1 MALRTAMVDLA
12 AMADV
17 ALATNKTFR
26 FFWPGV
32 SWAFFISRNH
42 LFKKICYTNGAMYD
56 VIVIGAGVVGS
67 FIARNLARYRLK
79 TLVLE
84 KDLDAADEA
93 TMANSAIVH
102 SGYDPVPGTLK
113 AKMNVLGNRM
123 MPKICGELDVPF
135 EKCGTLTLSFSLEEN
150 EKLKMLQK
158 RAQENG
164 VKSVIWNEKELHEK
178 EPNVSKEA
186 IAALFCEDGGIVN
199 PFLLSL
205 HALENALDNGVS
217 LHLGEKV
224 IGLNKEGVGYAIQ
237 TDKALYQAKLV
248 INAAGTHSDEIAKM
262 AGPIS
267 WKIEPRKG
275 EYFVLNHYA
284 KGLVNSVLFTLPTE
298 KGKGVLITKTS
309 SGNYLVGPSSEPDND
324 PDDLSTDSFTLSKV
338 KEMAL
343 RMVPSIPFYES
354 IRVYSG
360 MRATPSTH
368 DFILGPQNGDPSF
381 INAAGIESPGLASS
395 PAIGKYVVDSFVVS
409 YLKPQENPS
418 YNPVVKPYVCPKKL
432 AKKERNELIEKN
444 PDYGK
449 ILCDCEEVSLGEMKD
464 VLSRSL
470 PCLTVKGMK
479 KRTRAGFGKCQGG
492 FCQAKVLALLA
503 ECQGVPLDKVNY
515 GKPHSPILLGKAKK
529 GASK

>member
-1 MALRTAMVDLA
+1 MVDLA
-12 AMADV
+12 VMADV
-17 ALATNKTFR
+17 ALVTNKNVSIFD
-26 FFWPGV
+26 PGFPGP
-32 SWAFFISRNH
+32 FFISPSH
-42 LFKKICYTNGAMYD
+42 LFKKICYTMGDMYD

-102 SGYDPVPGTLK
+102 SGYDPLPGTLK

-123 MPKICGELDVPF
+123 MPKVCEELDVPF

-150 EKLKMLQK
+150 EKLKQLQK
-158 RAQENG
+158 RAEENG
-164 VKSVIWNEKELHEK
+164 VKAVIWDEKELHKK

-199 PFLLSL
+199 PFLISL
-205 HALENALDNGVS
+205 HALENAIDNGVS
-217 LHLGEKV
+217 LHLDEKV
-224 IGLNKEGVGYAIQ
+224 IGLKKEDGGYLVQ
-237 TDKALYQAKLV
+237 TDKAVYQTKIV

-275 EYFVLNHYA
+275 EYYVLNHYA

-298 KGKGVLITKTS
+298 KGKGVLVTKTT
-309 SGNYLVGPSSEPDND
+309 SGNYLVGPSSEPDSD
-324 PDDLSTDSFTLSKV
+324 PDDLSTDPFTLSKV
-338 KEMAL
+338 REMAL

-395 PAIGKYVVDSFVVS
+395 PAIGEYVVESFVVP
-409 YLKPQENPS
+409 YLKAEKNTS
-418 YNPVVKPYVCPKKL
+418 FNSLVKPYVCPKELSKE
-432 AKKERNELIEKN
+432 ERNALIEKN

-449 ILCDCEEVSLGEMKD
+449 ILCDCEEVSLGEMKE

-470 PCLTVKGMK
+470 PCLTVKAMK

-492 FCQAKVLALLA
+492 FCQAKVLTLLA
-503 ECQGVPLDKVNY
+503 EYQGVSLDKVNY
-515 GKPHSPILLGKAKK
+515 GKPHSPILLEKAKK
-529 GASK
+529 GGSK